1 MVLWAPTSLAAR
13 RYARGQ
19 WRPGDEVALTTDEYK
34 KLDRLE
40 AHALDKADTVFR
52 EAKFR
57 QAGAEY
63 ETFLREYP
71 RSIALPYVLLRKARC
86 LHLDDKRHEAA
97 RQYDEVVDYFP
108 NDIEYAAAALFYQG
122 QAHWD
127 DGDEAL
133 ALKSW
138 ARMAK
143 DKQYRTHRLAAG
155 AINKLADQLASQG
168 QMETAVGYFYQVAV
182 DFRATN
188 HNAAWHARDRVIRYY
203 IRTSPNEPKC
213 RKFFAEARLMRNGKK
228 FSEADLAKDPEY
240 WQELLRTVERLG
252 QFKPDELELRKPYYT
267 YWARAMDGKFQDRDE
282 YQIGLARIQRAATG
296 DAAGWISRLD
306 AQFARGKTDDY
317 SRVIRWIAEY
327 GPVKAKV
334 AEYYTKLD
342 FGEMTP
348 AQTDQLVRVLFER
361 VGDAKLAGN
370 TLGQL
375 NLSKMTDN
383 AKSSLAR
390 YLWDKEFD
398 WAKRL
403 CESMTDADR
412 GRNELLGYYYWRRDA
427 KNGIPL
433 ADSLLKSDKYAT
445 AAMWKKGELLEW
457 SKKYAEAIKVYR
469 QCSDEPSNF
478 WRIAGC
484 HEKMGKIDLAIKQ
497 LREIESFF
505 KDHRASAALRVA
517 QVYSRAKLKDQCA
530 AAFRRVLVKYPE
542 SPESSTAHDELER
555 MGITRIRGGVG
566 EGKPD

>member
-1 MVLWAPTSLAAR
+1 MRA
-13 RYARGQ
+13 Q
-19 WRPGDEVALTTDEYK
+19 WRPGDEVALTNDEYK

-40 AHALDKADTVFR
+40 AHALDKADAIFR
-52 EAKFR
+52 EGKFR

-108 NDIEYAAAALFYQG
+108 NAVEYAAAALFYQG

-138 ARMAK
+138 APMAK

-168 QMETAVGYFYQVAV
+168 QMATAVGYFHQVAV

-188 HNAAWHARDRVIRYY
+188 RNAAWHARDRVIHYY
-203 IRTSPNEPKC
+203 VRTSPNEAKC
-213 RKFFAEARLMRNGKK
+213 RKFFAEARLLHNGKQT
-228 FSEADLAKDPEY
+228 SQADLVKNPDY
-240 WQELLRTVERLG
+240 WEELLRTVEALG
-252 QFKPDELELRKPYYT
+252 QFKPEQLELRKPYYT
-267 YWARAMDGKFQDRDE
+267 YWSGALDGKFEDRDE

-296 DAAGWISRLD
+296 DAAGWVSRLD
-306 AQFARGKTDDY
+306 AQFAGGKTDDY

-334 AEYYTKLD
+334 AEYYKKLN
-342 FGEMTP
+342 FGKMTP
-348 AQTDQLVRVLFER
+348 AQVDRLVRVLFDR
-361 VGDAKLAGN
+361 VGDAKLAAN
-370 TLGQL
+370 ALGQL

-390 YLWDKEFD
+390 YLWDRQFD

-403 CESMTDADR
+403 CESMTDAER
-412 GRNELLGYYYWRRDA
+412 GRNELLGYYHWRHDA

-433 ADSLLKSDKYAT
+433 ADWLLKSDKYAT
-445 AAMWKKGELLEW
+445 GAMWQKGELLEW
-457 SKKYAEAIKVYR
+457 SKKYAEAIQVYR
-469 QCSDEPSNF
+469 QCSNEPDNF

-484 HEKMGKIDLAIKQ
+484 QEKMGKVELAVKQ

-505 KDHRASAALRVA
+505 KDYQAAACLRIA
-517 QVYSRAKLKDQCA
+517 QVYNRAKLKDQCV
-530 AAFRRVLVKYPE
+530 AAFRRVLVKYPK
-542 SPESSTAHDELER
+542 SSESSTAHDELER

-566 EGKPD
+566 EGKSD